1 MMMTTKKKTR
11 HGRATLSA
19 LAGITMVASMA
30 AAPALASEPVADEAK
45 AAGNEAQAKITT
57 VEGAQV
63 KPAQVEGAFAFDQA
77 TLTSNEEI
85 KAFFQ
90 RATRALCGATA
101 PLVAD
106 NPLGWKLA
114 VSGDV
119 EAAFTASVGELAAEE
134 SVSKVMTC
142 TCGGNPAGGRAIVTA
157 DVTGIPVEHLLAR
170 AGAAPGANA
179 VTFVSADGTRQ
190 AFPLG
195 YVVGRHAVLS
205 YEINDEDLSASVGG
219 NNQLWMMK
227 TPANYFVRDVVEI
240 VVATEEVAPPVPGEG
255 DEHPN
260 SPNAGVLAGSQG

>member
-1 MMMTTKKKTR
+1 MMNEKTTR

-19 LAGITMVASMA
+19 LAGLTMVASMA
-30 AAPALASEPVADEAK
+30 AAPALASEPAADEA
-45 AAGNEAQAKITT
+45 AASGNEAQANTT
-57 VEGAQV
+57 AVKSSQV
-63 KPAQVEGAFAFDQA
+63 KPAQVEGAFAFDQTA
-77 TLTSNEEI
+77 LTSNEAI

-90 RATRALCGATA
+90 RATQALCGATA

-106 NPLGWKLA
+106 NPLGWKLS
-114 VSGDV
+114 VTGDV
-119 EAAFTASVGELAAEE
+119 EQAFTASVGDLAAEE

-157 DVTGIPVEHLLAR
+157 DVTGIPIEHRLTK
-170 AGAAPGANA
+170 AGVAPGANA
-179 VTFVSADGTRQ
+179 VTFVSSDGTRQ
-190 AFPLG
+190 TFPLG

-219 NNQLWMMK
+219 NNQLWMTK
-227 TPANYFVRDVVEI
+227 TPANYFVRDVAEI
-240 VVATEEVAPPVPGEG
+240 VVSTEEVAPATPGEG